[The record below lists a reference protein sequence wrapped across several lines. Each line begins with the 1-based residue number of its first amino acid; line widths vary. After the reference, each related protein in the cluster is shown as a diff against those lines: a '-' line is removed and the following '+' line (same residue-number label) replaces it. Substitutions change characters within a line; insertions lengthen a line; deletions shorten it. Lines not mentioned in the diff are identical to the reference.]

1 MSRYSP
7 VEMVNNG
14 SENRAMAGFATH
26 LLAKAVT
33 RVSLVANNGMFG
45 FLTLP

>member
-14 SENRAMAGFATH
+14 SESRAMANFATH
-26 LLAKAVT
+26 LLAEAVA
-33 RVSLVANNGMFG
+33 RVSLVANNGIFG